1 MEELYRKGSRYF
13 GMTTGREI
21 PKENVEE
28 RNGFYWDA
36 PRHGIPMVE
45 VEESPSDPHCG
56 GKGGK

>member
-1 MEELYRKGSRYF
+1 
-13 GMTTGREI
+13 MTTGREI